1 MRRPFAFGR
10 RSVWPDVTVW
20 YSHTVNA
27 KLTGMWIRPRRQ
39 ARNIARTTLG
49 NLPTG
54 GKRYHGLYNGVCVG
68 YCGFYRRSLLI
79 AEGPLFIAD
88 V

>member
-10 RSVWPDVTVW
+10 RSVWPDVAVW
-20 YSHTVNA
+20 YSYTVNA
-27 KLTGMWIRPRRQ
+27 KLTGMWIGSRRH
-39 ARNIARTTLG
+39 ARNVARTLLG
-49 NLPTG
+49 NLCTG

-68 YCGFYRRSLLI
+68 YRGFYRGSLFI
-79 AEGPLFIAD
+79 AEGSLFIAD

>member
-1 MRRPFAFGR
+1 
-10 RSVWPDVTVW
+10 
-20 YSHTVNA
+20 
-27 KLTGMWIRPRRQ
+27 LRQ
-39 ARNIARTTLG
+39 DARNIARTMLG
-49 NLPTG
+49 NLCTG

-79 AEGPLFIAD
+79 ADSSLFIAD